1 MAILMVSPRDYT
13 LRTLHGHVI
22 GFEAGVPTPVAEA
35 AVAEALAVNIVPATK
50 IDMELEA
57 AGGAVRS
64 GSLAMN
70 ATLRDAVIFSVIDDM
85 VKENDPENFNAGG
98 QPKHAALRA
107 ATGLPLTGAEVAK
120 YWDRYREIIGSNSP
134 LPYHPRAES
143 VMELQRL
150 TTRKQLIEFA
160 ADIDVPAS
168 EVTKRSLR
176 QAKEFLMSATIAYM
190 EAATA
195 SDDDPP
201 PVDTR
206 TLAED

>member
-1 MAILMVSPRDYT
+1 
-13 LRTLHGHVI
+13 
-22 GFEAGVPTPVAEA
+22 
-35 AVAEALAVNIVPATK
+35 
-50 IDMELEA
+50 
-57 AGGAVRS
+57 
-64 GSLAMN
+64 
-70 ATLRDAVIFSVIDDM
+70 
-85 VKENDPENFNAGG
+85 
-98 QPKHAALRA
+98 
-107 ATGLPLTGAEVAK
+107 
-120 YWDRYREIIGSNSP
+120 
-134 LPYHPRAES
+134 
-143 VMELQRL
+143 MELQRL

-190 EAATA
+190 EAAAA